1 MIARLASKGEQA
13 VQRLADLPG
22 GTRALQAFN
31 DLKARV
37 DDLSKKV
44 RGIDE
49 LEQRVAKLEKE
60 LAALKRAR
68 SRRPRTRRPARP
80 ARSPLAAR
88 DAQPERAR
96 DHLEAHGSRPGL
108 LAVELDRDRGVA
120 RHRHHRA
127 AQKLCLRVRE
137 VCPA

>member
-1 MIARLASKGEQA
+1 MAEPKSETKSTTNDDVIARLASKGEQA

-22 GTRALQAFN
+22 GTRELQAFN

-60 LAALKRAR
+60 LAALKRAQKPA
-68 SRRPRTRRPARP
+68 SPNAPTRKAG
-80 ARSPLAAR
+80 A
-88 DAQPERAR
+88 
-96 DHLEAHGSRPGL
+96 
-108 LAVELDRDRGVA
+108 
-120 RHRHHRA
+120 
-127 AQKLCLRVRE
+127 
-137 VCPA
+137 